1 MATMLVT
8 SAAIVTGLAAMLT
21 SFAASFAAAAAIVA
35 SRAGFGRAGSPFVFF
50 VFTILRLP
58 P

>member
-1 MATMLVT
+1 M
-8 SAAIVTGLAAMLT
+8 LAAAAGIATGRATILT
-21 SFAASFAAAAAIVA
+21 SFAASVAAAAAIVA
-35 SRAGFGRAGSPFVFF
+35 SRAGFGRAGPAFVFF